1 MTVPCHTDTPALQR
15 ILSILSQ
22 QEGLTA
28 RQISGLAYVSERT
41 LTCGGYLKTLRT
53 AGLIYIAGWTQT
65 LQGGLAA
72 LYSAGR
78 QPDQPR
84 TKVARQSRHSDR
96 FERIVRLLEER
107 GPLGYREVAAAL
119 GLAPEVVKN
128 ARYMN
133 QLVEQNRIHIAY
145 WRRSKA
151 GPMQAVFAPGPGI
164 SAHRP
169 APFSRAEVSRRSR
182 EKKRVLRGPLGLAE
196 QLAILHTHSRTR
208 LLSSA

>member
-84 TKVARQSRHSDR
+84 TKVARQPRHSDR
-96 FERIVRLLEER
+96 FERIVRLWKNEARWAIAKWRLR
-107 GPLGYREVAAAL
+107 
-119 GLAPEVVKN
+119 LA
-128 ARYMN
+128 
-133 QLVEQNRIHIAY
+133 
-145 WRRSKA
+145 WRRKSSKT
-151 GPMQAVFAPGPGI
+151 
-164 SAHRP
+164 
-169 APFSRAEVSRRSR
+169 RA
-182 EKKRVLRGPLGLAE
+182 
-196 QLAILHTHSRTR
+196 T
-208 LLSSA
+208 